1 MILQGKDHVFTSKVY
16 SNDLHNVVVVGG
28 DAGEQCLWTPCYFH
42 FTILQ
47 FNGVGVW
54 YYYTIGEDNENLCSP
69 TQ

>member
-1 MILQGKDHVFTSKVY
+1 MYLPPKSIY
-16 SNDLHNVVVVGG
+16 
-28 DAGEQCLWTPCYFH
+28 AGEQCLWTPCYFH

-69 TQ
+69 TQSSGEEERGGLNNRQD